1 MKKRQFIILGSII
14 SIFVI
19 SYYSMNFLGSM
30 KPISK
35 KKIIK
40 INKRYVQTEKVKY
53 QNIKSKIFASGRLSS
68 KEEIDIISQ
77 VPADK
82 ILKGDISFKKG
93 ETFKKGTL
101 LLKINNQEKILVLK
115 SQKSKFLNSLA
126 NILPDL
132 KVDYSES
139 FKSWENFFDEINILK
154 KMPKMPEIRS
164 KQEKIF
170 LSSRNILSDYYAIE
184 REEII
189 LERYNI
195 YAPFDG
201 TFTDVFFKVGS
212 VANMGSRLAKI
223 IRTNKLELEV
233 PLDIINANF
242 VKIGDFVK
250 IENEKGTK
258 FWKGK
263 IIRKSNFVDEQ
274 TQAISIFI
282 ALNSNAKNKLYKGMY
297 LKAVFENIDIKNT
310 MEIPRNAVFNTNEVF
325 IVKNGVLEKKEIKIE
340 KINEKTL
347 LFSGIS
353 ENTNLVVQALINVSE
368 GTEVQI
374 N

>member
-82 ILKGDISFKKG
+82 ILKGDIPFKKG

-132 KVDYSES
+132 KVDYPES
-139 FKSWENFFDEINILK
+139 FKKWEKFFYEINILK
-154 KMPKMPEIRS
+154 KMPKMPEVHS

-170 LSSRNILSDYYAIE
+170 FGIRNILSDYYAIE

-195 YAPFDG
+195 YAPFNG

-212 VANMGSRLAKI
+212 VANMGSRLANI

-233 PLDIINANF
+233 PLDITNANF
-242 VKIGDFVK
+242 VKIGNFVK

-282 ALNSNAKNKLYKGMY
+282 SLNSNAKNKLYKGMY

-325 IVKNGVLEKKEIKIE
+325 IVKNGILEKKEIKIE

-368 GTEVQI
+368 GTEVRI

>member
-19 SYYSMNFLGSM
+19 SYYSMIFFGSM
-30 KPISK
+30 KVIPK
-35 KKIIK
+35 KKTIK
-40 INKRYVQTEKVKY
+40 SNKRYVHTEKVKY
-53 QNIKSKIFASGRLSS
+53 QNIKSKISASGRLSS
-68 KEEIDIISQ
+68 REEIDIISQ